1 MTRHTIKLALAQT
14 CNFKITDIMKYNKLI
29 STEDSLPILV
39 LATFQTTLNP
49 LSNTVTGTATI
60 LNITHKTIKVSIIII
75 IIN

>member
-29 STEDSLPILV
+29 PTEDSLPILV

-60 LNITHKTIKVSIIII
+60 LNINTKQ
-75 IIN
+75 